1 MTASII
7 AGSVLIAIA
16 VLILIWGI
24 ITSNNLIA
32 KKNQGGTMPE
42 WHLCGTQAEKMTLYP
57 NLVASLKAYMGHEN
71 EILTRIAELRSR
83 ADGAPEAEQ
92 IKDGTE
98 ISALLKQVKA
108 VVESNPDLKA
118 NEQFV
123 YLQYQITDM
132 ENELQ
137 AIRRTYNATVTD
149 YNNAVEM
156 FPSSYIA
163 SRKHLGKEAL
173 IRIPESE
180 LGDIHIKEIFG

>member
-1 MTASII
+1 MTALVI

-32 KKNQGGTMPE
+32 KKNRVEQCRSGICVA
-42 WHLCGTQAEKMTLYP
+42 LKQRNDLIP

-123 YLQYQITDM
+123 YLLYQITDM

>member
-1 MTASII
+1 MCI
-7 AGSVLIAIA
+7 
-16 VLILIWGI
+16 
-24 ITSNNLIA
+24 
-32 KKNQGGTMPE
+32 
-42 WHLCGTQAEKMTLYP
+42 
-57 NLVASLKAYMGHEN
+57 
-71 EILTRIAELRSR
+71 RDR
-83 ADGAPEAEQ
+83 
-92 IKDGTE
+92 
-98 ISALLKQVKA
+98 VKA

>member
-1 MTASII
+1 MTASVIV
-7 AGSVLIAIA
+7 GSVLIAIA

-24 ITSNNLIA
+24 ITS
-32 KKNQGGTMPE
+32 KKNRVEQCRSGICVA
-42 WHLCGTQAEKMTLYP
+42 LKQRNDLIP

>member
-32 KKNQGGTMPE
+32 KKNRVEQCRSGICVA
-42 WHLCGTQAEKMTLYP
+42 LKQRNDLIP

-83 ADGAPEAEQ
+83 AYGAPEVEQ

-163 SRKHLGKEAL
+163 SRKHLAKEAL
-173 IRIPESE
+173 IQIPESE